1 MLMSSNTVELAKL
14 LVDRNV
20 ITQGMTISA
29 KVSTR
34 GFGHA
39 PMTSI
44 KQGVITKIT
53 PSSVDAIFED
63 KKRRTTAYEDIVSI
77 EGMDLERFAQA
88 YRIKLNNKKA

>member
-1 MLMSSNTVELAKL
+1 MLSKTVELAKL
-14 LVDRNV
+14 LVDRNI

-29 KVSTR
+29 KVSTT

-39 PMTSI
+39 VMTSV

-53 PSSVDAIFED
+53 SNGLNALFED
-63 KKRRTTAYEDIVSI
+63 KKQRKTAYEDIIAI

-88 YRIKLNNKKA
+88 YCIKINNKKA